1 MAKAKVDTNLVKQAA
16 AQILQSDA
24 VVFGQYQQL
33 LTSGQWNLLIAI
45 AKEGKIEQI
54 TARQFLRKHHL
65 GDPSSVNRTLTS
77 LIEKNIVDENVS
89 EGKTLYSIN
98 DVFLSRWLAEKY

>member
-1 MAKAKVDTNLVKQAA
+1 MAKAKVDTNLVKQTAV
-16 AQILQSDA
+16 QILQSEA
-24 VVFGQYQQL
+24 IVFGQYQQP

-45 AKEGKIEQI
+45 AKEGEIEQK

-65 GDPSSVNRTLTS
+65 GNPSSVNRTLAS
-77 LIEKNIVDENVS
+77 LIEKNLVDENIS
-89 EGKTLYSIN
+89 DGKTLYSIN